1 MDDRPKELHHK
12 RVKIQ
17 RPKLLD
23 QLFHKT
29 KQKRSIYYFTSG
41 RLCRKEKIADLK
53 LTSNPFN
60 VDKLEDCEE
69 IEEFLKSSRKVERGL
84 KVHRKHTY
92 RSRLDTDLSERLHVG
107 DGRDKDSPRGI
118 VDMDKQFF
126 TIVKGRPIK
135 GTPNLKKYIEYLREA
150 LIANMKTG
158 IIYDEVYRIDRQHE
172 TEEETLDEIRRRLQE
187 YNTSFDE
194 FLARDNDRSMTL
206 LREAAEEVS
215 EKVDKQVEL
224 DSALEEWTK
233 IKCEMYRLEEQW
245 AKGYKCKE
253 FLYEISPTNWKKTMA
268 QETETAKKEDTE
280 NDGGSSN
287 VCDEQNG
294 VDDNAGGSSHEQNGL
309 KNEEVV
315 SLSNSL
321 ESLLEPFL
329 VEQSKDEKKP
339 LFFTEPWQLSLVFRD
354 LELQN
359 LNALL
364 HTENFKK
371 PNEDIEIAL
380 ASTIDR
386 YESEMKTVEE
396 KLKQLETAISA
407 EEATALKLEEKT
419 RSVIQNHLRGIV
431 SGEEWLLLHAHIQ
444 NVYEACITSDGG
456 DLTAIEM
463 LATIETEYKRLLLE
477 LDSLP
482 VDCVRDAQRQV
493 RKQHDYKLG
502 QARSARQR
510 LNYLDMLTRNM
521 LRSLDPPVRN
531 RRRKLMFRSRP
542 PPIAYKPPPTRGEL
556 TAQQLEQ
563 LHFFTDK
570 QDADNAEDIKLYFP
584 LGY

>member
-1 MDDRPKELHHK
+1 MNSNNLDERPKELVQK

-41 RLCRKEKIADLK
+41 RLCRKDKIEDLK
-53 LTSNPFN
+53 LDTNPFN
-60 VDKLEDCEE
+60 VVVGGRDTLKDSEE
-69 IEEFLKSSRKVERGL
+69 EEFLKSSRKVERSL

-92 RSRLDTDLSERLHVG
+92 RSRLDTDLSERLVV
-107 DGRDKDSPRGI
+107 DDVRDKDSPRGI

-135 GTPNLKKYIEYLREA
+135 GTPNLKKYIEHLREA

-187 YNTSFDE
+187 YNASFDE

-206 LREAAEEVS
+206 LREAADEVS
-215 EKVDKQVEL
+215 GKVNKQVEL

-245 AKGYKCKE
+245 TKGHKCKE

-268 QETETAKKEDTE
+268 KEMETVEKKPDIE
-280 NDGGSSN
+280 NDREREED
-287 VCDEQNG
+287 CDEQNG
-294 VDDNAGGSSHEQNGL
+294 L
-309 KNEEVV
+309 RKEEVV

-329 VEQSKDEKKP
+329 AEKSRDEKKP
-339 LFFTEPWQLSLVFRD
+339 LFFSEPWQLSLVFRD

-371 PNEDIEIAL
+371 PNEDIESAL
-380 ASTIDR
+380 VSTIDR
-386 YESEMKTVEE
+386 YDKEMKAVEE
-396 KLKQLETAISA
+396 KLKELEGAISA
-407 EEATALKLEEKT
+407 EEATASKLEQKT
-419 RSVIQNHLRGIV
+419 RSVVRNHLRGIV

-444 NVYEACITSDGG
+444 NVYEACITNDGA
-456 DLTAIEM
+456 DLTAMEMMAAIES
-463 LATIETEYKRLLLE
+463 EYKRLLLE

-482 VDCVRDAQRQV
+482 VDCVAEAQRQV

-531 RRRKLMFRSRP
+531 RRRTLMFRSRP
-542 PPIAYKPPPTRGEL
+542 PPLAYKPPPQRGEL

-570 QDADNAEDIKLYFP
+570 QQGDNADDIKLYFP